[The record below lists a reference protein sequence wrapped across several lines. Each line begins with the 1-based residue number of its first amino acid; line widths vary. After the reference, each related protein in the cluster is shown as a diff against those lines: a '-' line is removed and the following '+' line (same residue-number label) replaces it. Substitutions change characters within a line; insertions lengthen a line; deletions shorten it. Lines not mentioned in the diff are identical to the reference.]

1 MSSTKA
7 LSIEG
12 TSGARVALPWLCGA
26 VLLTVVVAAPFLVG
40 NYWLRILTSIF
51 MYAVVTQGLNVIVGF
66 AGYHAFGNSVFFG
79 IGAYAVGVAMA
90 LGLPFAASVPL
101 GALVPALAAMLLG
114 WPLLRLKGH
123 YFAIATVALNMAM
136 GSLIIN
142 VGGVTGGAM
151 GLPLPLSSLSPD
163 ALYTVIYFL
172 MLGAMLIATLTT
184 WWLRNSALGYAL
196 RALRDSEQSAEVRGI
211 NTTLMKIIAWAISAA
226 LTGLAGGIW
235 AYWITFIEPGS
246 AFDIGVSVKGYIM
259 MLIGGM
265 GTVLGP
271 VIGAVFLEAFAT
283 IIWGQFLQIHLLML
297 GLLIIIVVMTIPEGI
312 LHYTQKLWRML
323 ERRA

>member
-1 MSSTKA
+1 
-7 LSIEG
+7 
-12 TSGARVALPWLCGA
+12 
-26 VLLTVVVAAPFLVG
+26 
-40 NYWLRILTSIF
+40 
-51 MYAVVTQGLNVIVGF
+51 
-66 AGYHAFGNSVFFG
+66 
-79 IGAYAVGVAMA
+79 MA

-196 RALRDSEQSAEVRGI
+196 RALRDSEQSAEVMGI